1 MIKHIYKTTSNT
13 GTKVIMKGETY
24 TFQINVPDNIVIDF
38 DKDTI
43 TYNGKDIK
51 SMKRVK
57 QQTPSEWLEEVKE
70 RNGYKRLVYHP
81 EDRASYVA
89 RQMPTYI
96 QID

>member
-13 GTKVIMKGETY
+13 GTKVIMNGETY
-24 TFQINVPDNIVIDF
+24 TFQINVPDNIVIDI
-38 DKDTI
+38 DNNTI
-43 TYNGKDIK
+43 TYDGKAIK

-57 QQTPSEWLEEVKE
+57 QQTPSEWLEEIKE
-70 RNGYKRLVYHP
+70 RKGYKRYVYHV
-81 EDRASYVA
+81 EDRAAFVA